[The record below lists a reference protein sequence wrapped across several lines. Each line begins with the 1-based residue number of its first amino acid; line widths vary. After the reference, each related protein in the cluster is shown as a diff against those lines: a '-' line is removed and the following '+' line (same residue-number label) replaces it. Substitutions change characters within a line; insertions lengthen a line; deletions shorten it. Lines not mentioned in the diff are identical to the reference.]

1 MKLKWNDAEQCYEC
15 PCCGGLFS
23 KDELARAWDYQEDC
37 CDFHPTYCMDCGT
50 RWDSVE
56 KK

>member
-15 PCCGGLFS
+15 PICGGLFS
-23 KDELARAWDYQEDC
+23 KEELSRAWDYQEGC
-37 CDFHPTYCMDCGT
+37 CDFHPTYCMDCGI

-56 KK
+56 DK

>member
-1 MKLKWNDAEQCYEC
+1 MKLKWNDLEQCYEC

-23 KDELARAWDYQEDC
+23 KDELLRAWDYQEEYV
-37 CDFHPTYCMDCGT
+37 DFHPTYCMDCGT

-56 KK
+56 